1 MLLARAEI
9 RKKFGSIS
17 FWGSQ
22 VSQSIPVPC
31 FALLKI
37 LARIGWSEIDS
48 KPLYLGIKTIVVFCI
63 CLPQSIE
70 TQGRTSFTQETT
82 RLGRRTARWTLRFFQ
97 SCSADIFPAR
107 WCSWL
112 MFSHVMQICEA
123 TLPFQALG
131 YLCTYIYIHTC
142 EPQIGST
149 WQFLPLHFSIFSD
162 TVCVHTSLFEDRP
175 NKCDGDIS
183 GMFCMMTIWTFGV
196 YCYPPCLDKPIHPN
210 IILYPVISP
219 LLYIHNIYL
228 YVCHIL
234 LWMFAKSCTS
244 WIISHGYPGLLFQS
258 QDLWKASLMEEI
270 SYRNYIIL
278 DPHDIYKKNNS

>member
-1 MLLARAEI
+1 MTRLPVSEYCSCCSAGQPDNQTSRQAHRQIDRQIDLWIDKQLNIYIYTQIDRYIDRWMPMLLARAEI

-107 WCSWL
+107 
-112 MFSHVMQICEA
+112 
-123 TLPFQALG
+123 
-131 YLCTYIYIHTC
+131 
-142 EPQIGST
+142 
-149 WQFLPLHFSIFSD
+149 
-162 TVCVHTSLFEDRP
+162 
-175 NKCDGDIS
+175 
-183 GMFCMMTIWTFGV
+183 
-196 YCYPPCLDKPIHPN
+196 
-210 IILYPVISP
+210 
-219 LLYIHNIYL
+219 
-228 YVCHIL
+228 
-234 LWMFAKSCTS
+234 
-244 WIISHGYPGLLFQS
+244 
-258 QDLWKASLMEEI
+258 
-270 SYRNYIIL
+270 
-278 DPHDIYKKNNS
+278 

>member
-112 MFSHVMQICEA
+112 MFSHVNVMQISEA

-131 YLCTYIYIHTC
+131 YLCTYIYIYTYVWTSDWLNLAVS
-142 EPQIGST
+142 ST
-149 WQFLPLHFSIFSD
+149 ALLHFFRYRM
-162 TVCVHTSLFEDRP
+162 C
-175 NKCDGDIS
+175 
-183 GMFCMMTIWTFGV
+183 
-196 YCYPPCLDKPIHPN
+196 
-210 IILYPVISP
+210 
-219 LLYIHNIYL
+219 
-228 YVCHIL
+228 
-234 LWMFAKSCTS
+234 
-244 WIISHGYPGLLFQS
+244 
-258 QDLWKASLMEEI
+258 
-270 SYRNYIIL
+270 SY
-278 DPHDIYKKNNS
+278 